1 MIPTK
6 SILTVAASFAVAVAL
21 QAAPAAP
28 EAPVAPAVAPAAAP
42 AEVAPAAPEKC
53 SPEALQTLGWFLSK
67 QVARLNVGLS
77 DEEANQIMVGFRKGL
92 ADDPEPAKMEER
104 MREAQG
110 YLMGKIEAYS
120 KKQIAKGEARG
131 AAFLA
136 DLAKRPAVK
145 TAVSGLVYEV
155 LAPGEG
161 AKPTDK
167 DMVSFTYARK
177 TLDGKVLD
185 SASDKAEAIEIP
197 LAQLQDQMPGLY
209 EGFQLVA
216 KGGKAVLYV
225 KPDLGY
231 RNDPQAPVPLGEP
244 YVFEYELL
252 DIKPAPVE
260 PSMEGGAEGQ
270 EDMTRM
276 IEEAIRKQMEAEA
289 AGATPAAPAAPETP
303 AIPVAPAVPA
313 APEAPV
319 APVAPAAPAAK

>member
-21 QAAPAAP
+21 QAQGTAPAAP
-28 EAPVAPAVAPAAAP
+28 EAPVAPAVVPIAAP
-42 AEVAPAAPEKC
+42 AEVAPAAPAAPEKC

-77 DEEANQIMVGFRKGL
+77 DEEANQVMVGFRKGL
-92 ADDPEPAKMEER
+92 ADDPEPAKMEEH

-110 YLMGKIEAYS
+110 YLMGKIEAHS

-145 TAVSGLVYEV
+145 TAASGLVYEV

-167 DMVSFTYARK
+167 DMVSFIYTRK

-216 KGGKAVLYV
+216 KGGKAILYV

-276 IEEAIRKQMEAEA
+276 IQEAIRKQMEAEA
-289 AGATPAAPAAPETP
+289 AGKA
-303 AIPVAPAVPA
+303 PA
-313 APEAPV
+313 APEAP
-319 APVAPAAPAAK
+319 AAPAAPAAK